1 MATDTGGCPEAT
13 LPKPAAYSIGNKNAT
28 SYGYV
33 TIVTLPRHEL
43 ETVIPEHDESILCV
57 DDDPLLRRLLE
68 RMLDAAGYHCVAV
81 GSAEEARVGRV
92 QCPKCGLVYSNFK
105 ETGRLGC
112 SECYPTFRSQLRP
125 LLRRVHGSTKHVG
138 KAPVRDAAR
147 VALRREVQRLHEE
160 LQKAVE
166 REDFESAADLR
177 DRIKKMEANDVRAAA
192 AGGTEA

>member
-1 MATDTGGCPEAT
+1 MQCQICG
-13 LPKPAAYSIGNKNAT
+13 KRPAVVHFTEIVNNKKSEYHVCEKCA
-28 SYGYV
+28 
-33 TIVTLPRHEL
+33 E
-43 ETVIPEHDESILCV
+43 EK
-57 DDDPLLRRLLE
+57 
-68 RMLDAAGYHCVAV
+68 GYHVPLVKTKFSVGDLLAGMV
-81 GSAEEARVGRV
+81 EQPGSAEEARVGRV